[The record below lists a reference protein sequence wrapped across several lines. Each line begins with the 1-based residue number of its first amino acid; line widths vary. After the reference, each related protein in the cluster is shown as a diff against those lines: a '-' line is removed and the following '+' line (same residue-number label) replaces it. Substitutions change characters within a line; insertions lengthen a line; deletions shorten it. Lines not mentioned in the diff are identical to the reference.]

1 MNTKVIGTLLRTSL
15 LVAAVLAA
23 TPTFAEQPG
32 PELVQAGVD
41 AYNNRDLAYF
51 EEHLADDVV
60 WLDEDGHIMN
70 GKSTVLGFIRLQFN
84 QSPAPMLSV
93 SNVRVGSTTDAAWAT
108 FAYMLMGGEEHIMGL
123 NTTVFKRIGND
134 WQIAVV
140 HGAFNASGHH

>member
-1 MNTKVIGTLLRTSL
+1 MKTLLRTSL
-15 LVAAVLAA
+15 FVASVLAA
-23 TPTFAEQPG
+23 TSAFAQQPG

-41 AYNNRDLAYF
+41 AYNNHDLAYF

-84 QSPAPMLSV
+84 PSPAPTLSV

-108 FAYMLMGGEEHIMGL
+108 FAYMLMGGEQHIMGL
-123 NTTVFKRIGND
+123 NTTVFRRAGND

-140 HGAFNASGHH
+140 HGAFNAPGHH